1 MLCTH
6 RIELSEEAEH
16 PLHAAEAR
24 PLAGRGR
31 VVAVLD
37 GLGGRVEAG
46 QALALLQH
54 ALVSRLE
61 EAVGHLFGFVIVG
74 RGREWMDEYDIEEWV
89 SRPYLCATYLFTSSG
104 EINLRLGPSV
114 VNLAECGKSSFRTN
128 THRCC
133 SVRVY
138 SPSDPKPQIPSNL
151 YSSVTYFLEFH
162 MIIFCQ
168 VFCRRSLEPLPSC
181 LTMHTS
187 GLDKQILHRK
197 PQKRE
202 GS

>member
-6 RIELSEEAEH
+6 RVELSEEAEH

-37 GLGGRVEAG
+37 GLAGRVEAG

-74 RGREWMDEYDIEEWV
+74 RGREWMD
-89 SRPYLCATYLFTSSG
+89 G
-104 EINLRLGPSV
+104 
-114 VNLAECGKSSFRTN
+114 
-128 THRCC
+128 
-133 SVRVY
+133 
-138 SPSDPKPQIPSNL
+138 
-151 YSSVTYFLEFH
+151 
-162 MIIFCQ
+162 
-168 VFCRRSLEPLPSC
+168 
-181 LTMHTS
+181 
-187 GLDKQILHRK
+187 
-197 PQKRE
+197 
-202 GS
+202 